1 MWLITQVI
9 KNLFSDILST
19 INRKKMRISD
29 KFQIEDIYKLKN
41 KVLTGET
48 ENIKWRIKQINKVS
62 KLLDENKKEI
72 IRSLFIDLGKSEIEG
87 FSEILLVKEEIS
99 LIKKRLDSWMRPKK
113 VNTPFYLFP
122 SSSKVIYEPL
132 GCVLILGPYNYP
144 LLYVLKPLVN
154 IFSAGNTAVVK
165 PSEKCP
171 STSKL
176 IKKLTSKYFQKDILL
191 TVEGNYKE
199 SIKLIEQNFDH
210 IFFTGSVETGKSI
223 MKLASKNLTP
233 LTLELGGTNPVII
246 FKNANLEVAAKR
258 IVWGKFFNS
267 GQSCMA
273 PNHIFVDEEIENN
286 FIEKVKQCILSF
298 YGKEPIF
305 SENLSKLE
313 KKQFLSAVE
322 ILKRYKKE
330 KKILYGGTF
339 SKKKSKISP
348 TILRSHLDE
357 TDILQK
363 ELFSSLLPVIRFND
377 KELVL
382 KQINQTSKPL
392 AIYIFGGDKKIH
404 NQISRIT
411 SSGSVCI
418 NDVMLPVLIP
428 NLPFGGVGQSGIGKF
443 HGEEGFRNFSNQKSI
458 TFKGFSFDLN
468 LRYPPYER
476 VKKFLKF
483 IFKI

>member
-1 MWLITQVI
+1 M
-9 KNLFSDILST
+9 K
-19 INRKKMRISD
+19 ISD
-29 KFQIEDIYKLKN
+29 NYFLKDIYKLK
-41 KVLTGET
+41 KTVLTGKT
-48 ENIKWRIKQINKVS
+48 ENIKWRIKNINIVS

-72 IRSLFIDLGKSEIEG
+72 IKSLFVDLGKSEIEG
-87 FSEILLVKEEIS
+87 LSEILLVKEEIS
-99 LIKKRLDSWMRPKK
+99 LIKRKLSSWMRPKK
-113 VNTPFYLFP
+113 IDTPYYLFP

-154 IFSAGNTAVVK
+154 IFSAGNTAVIK

-171 STSKL
+171 ATSKL
-176 IKKLTSKYFQKDILL
+176 VKKLTSKYFQKDVLL
-191 TVEGNYKE
+191 TIEGDYKQ

-210 IFFTGSVETGKSI
+210 IFFTGSTKTGKSI

-233 LTLELGGTNPVII
+233 LTLELSGTNPVII
-246 FKNANLEVAAKR
+246 FKNANLEIAAKR

-273 PNHIFVDEEIENN
+273 PNHIFVDKEIENN
-286 FIEKVKQCILSF
+286 FIEKLKQCIVSF
-298 YGKEPIF
+298 YGEDPII

-313 KKQFLSAVE
+313 KKQFSSTLE

-330 KKILYGGTF
+330 KRILYGGTF
-339 SKKKSKISP
+339 NKKKLKISP
-348 TILRSHLDE
+348 TILKTKLDE

-363 ELFSSLLPVIRFND
+363 ELFSSLLPIIGIND
-377 KELVL
+377 KESAL

-392 AIYIFGGDKKIH
+392 AIYLFGGNKKIH
-404 NQISRIT
+404 NQISRET
-411 SSGSVCI
+411 SSGTVCI

-458 TFKGFSFDLN
+458 TFKGFLFDLD

>member
-1 MWLITQVI
+1 M
-9 KNLFSDILST
+9 K
-19 INRKKMRISD
+19 ISD
-29 KFQIEDIYKLKN
+29 KFHLEDIYKLKN
-41 KVLTGET
+41 TVLTGKT
-48 ENIKWRIKQINKVS
+48 EDINWRIKQINIVS

-72 IRSLFIDLGKSEIEG
+72 IKSLFVDLGKSQIEG
-87 FSEILLVKEEIS
+87 LSEILLVKEEIS
-99 LIKKRLDSWMRPKK
+99 LIKKRLNSWMRPKK
-113 VNTPFYLFP
+113 IATPFYLFP

-154 IFSAGNTAVVK
+154 ILSAGNTAVIK

-176 IKKLTSKYFQKDILL
+176 IKKLTSKYFQKDVLL
-191 TVEGNYKE
+191 TLEGDYKQ
-199 SIKLIEQNFDH
+199 SIKLIKQNFDH
-210 IFFTGSVETGKSI
+210 IFFTGSTETGKSI

-233 LTLELGGTNPVII
+233 LTLELSGTNPVII
-246 FKNANLEVAAKR
+246 FKNANLEIAAKR

-273 PNHIFVDEEIENN
+273 PNHIFVDKEVENN
-286 FIEKVKQCILSF
+286 FIEKLKQCIVSF
-298 YGKEPIF
+298 YGEDPII

-313 KKQFLSAVE
+313 KKQFSSTVE

-330 KKILYGGTF
+330 KRILYGGTF
-339 SKKKSKISP
+339 SKEKLKISP
-348 TILRSHLDE
+348 TILRTKLDE
-357 TDILQK
+357 TEILQK
-363 ELFSSLLPVIRFND
+363 ELFNPLLPVVGMKN
-377 KELVL
+377 KESALR
-382 KQINQTSKPL
+382 QINETSKPL
-392 AIYIFGGDKKIH
+392 AIYLFGGNKKIH
-404 NQISRIT
+404 NQISRLT
-411 SSGSVCI
+411 SSGTVCI

-458 TFKGFSFDLN
+458 TFKGFLLDLN

-483 IFKI
+483 FFKI

>member
-1 MWLITQVI
+1 M
-9 KNLFSDILST
+9 K
-19 INRKKMRISD
+19 ISD
-29 KFQIEDIYKLKN
+29 KFHLANINKLKN
-41 KVLTGET
+41 TVLTGKT
-48 ENIKWRIKQINKVS
+48 ENIKWRIKQINIVS
-62 KLLDENKKEI
+62 RLLDENKKEI
-72 IRSLFIDLGKSEIEG
+72 IKSLFIDLGKSEIEG
-87 FSEILLVKEEIS
+87 LSEILLVKEEIS
-99 LIKKRLDSWMRPKK
+99 LIKKKLNSWMRPKK
-113 VNTPFYLFP
+113 INTPFYLFP

-154 IFSAGNTAVVK
+154 IFSAGNTAVIK

-176 IKKLTSKYFQKDILL
+176 IKKLTSKYFQKDALL
-191 TVEGNYKE
+191 TVEGDYKK

-210 IFFTGSVETGKSI
+210 IFFTGSTETGKSI

-233 LTLELGGTNPVII
+233 LTLELSGTNPVII
-246 FKNANLEVAAKR
+246 FKNANLDVAAKR

-273 PNHIFVDEEIENN
+273 PNHIFIDKQIENN
-286 FIEKVKQCILSF
+286 FIEKLKQCIVNF
-298 YGKEPIF
+298 YGEYPII

-313 KKQFLSAVE
+313 KKQFSSTVE
-322 ILKRYKKE
+322 ILKRFKKE
-330 KKILYGGTF
+330 KRILYGGTF
-339 SKKKSKISP
+339 SKKKLKISP
-348 TILRSHLDE
+348 TILKTKLDE

-363 ELFSSLLPVIRFND
+363 ELFSSLLPVIGIND
-377 KELVL
+377 KESALD
-382 KQINQTSKPL
+382 QIRRTSKPL
-392 AIYIFGGDKKIH
+392 AIYLFGGNKKIH
-404 NQISRIT
+404 NQISRVT
-411 SSGSVCI
+411 SSGTICI

-458 TFKGFSFDLN
+458 TFKSFLFDLN
-468 LRYPPYER
+468 FRYPPYER
-476 VKKFLKF
+476 VKKFLKL